1 MNRRKFCQTSLAAAT
16 AAALFPSHRAL
27 AAMLKVG
34 GEVDAITA
42 AGQQATL
49 QQAAVQELSD
59 SLRGP
64 LLLARMGRRS

>member
-1 MNRRKFCQTSLAAAT
+1 MNRRKFCQSTLAAAA
-16 AAALFPSHRAL
+16 AAALFSGHRAL

-34 GEVDAITA
+34 GDVDALTA

-49 QQAAVQELSD
+49 RQAAVQELSN

-64 LLLARMGRRS
+64 